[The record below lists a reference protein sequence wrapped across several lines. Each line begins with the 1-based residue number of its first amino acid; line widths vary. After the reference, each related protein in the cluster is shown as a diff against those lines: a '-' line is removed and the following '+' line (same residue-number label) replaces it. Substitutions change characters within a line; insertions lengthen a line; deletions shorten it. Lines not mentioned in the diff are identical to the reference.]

1 MQPSSFTRDAPG
13 ELVKHPDGYWT
24 FVPLPLPPHL
34 SFSPPLVRALSEAD
48 QALGQLSGVG
58 RMLPNPHLLIRPFLG
73 REAVSSS
80 RIEGTVAGLKDLLLY
95 EMNPDI
101 RPTAPDVREVANY
114 VAALEYGLERL
125 KELPICLRLIRELH
139 ERLLRGVRGADHQPG
154 EFRRCQNFIGRQ
166 GQKAHQARFVPPTV
180 AHMDTALHALERFIA
195 APGDLPVL
203 VQVALIHYQF
213 EAIHPFEDGNGRV
226 GRLLISLLLCERKCL
241 PQPLLY
247 LSTYLERHD
256 DEYKDH
262 LLRVSQRGA
271 WDEWI
276 TFFLRGVA
284 EQSRDAVAR
293 SHRLLDL
300 WQTYRQNL
308 QGKRTSALTLR
319 LVDTLFETVMLTIPR
334 AAELLG
340 VTYASAKQN
349 LERLVL
355 EGIVDRLP
363 NSRPQTYFAH
373 NILRT
378 LEDADDAPPPDI
390 AEATPGEPTA
400 E

>member
-1 MQPSSFTRDAPG
+1 
-13 ELVKHPDGYWT
+13 
-24 FVPLPLPPHL
+24 
-34 SFSPPLVRALSEAD
+34 
-48 QALGQLSGVG
+48 
-58 RMLPNPHLLIRPFLG
+58 MLPNPHLLIRPFLG

-80 RIEGTVAGLKDLLLY
+80 RIEGTVTGLKDLLLY
-95 EMNPDI
+95 EMNPDA
-101 RPTAPDVREVANY
+101 RPAAADVREVANY
-114 VAALEYGLERL
+114 VAALEHGLRRL
-125 KELPICLRLIRELH
+125 SELPICLRLVREIH
-139 ERLLRGVRGADHQPG
+139 ERLLRGVRGAEHQPG
-154 EFRRCQNFIGRQ
+154 EFRRCQNFIGRP

-226 GRLLISLLLCERKCL
+226 GRLLVSLLLCERGCL

-256 DEYKDH
+256 DEYRDR
-262 LLRVSQRGA
+262 LLHVSQRGA
-271 WDEWI
+271 WDEWL

-284 EQSRDAVAR
+284 EQSRDAVDR

-300 WQTYRQNL
+300 WQTYRKNL
-308 QGKRTSALTLR
+308 QAKRASALTLE
-319 LVDTLFETVMLTIPR
+319 LIDTLFETVTITIPR

-340 VTYASAKQN
+340 VTYASAKQH
-349 LERLVL
+349 LERLVQ
-355 EGIVDRLP
+355 EGVVDKLP
-363 NSRPQTYFAH
+363 NTRPQMYFAQT
-373 NILRT
+373 ILRT
-378 LEDADDAPPPDI
+378 LEENAEAPP
-390 AEATPGEPTA
+390 AAVEAARGEPTA